1 MVIGNRGDQR
11 GGMFFRRVLVGFDG
25 SLAAKRALTQ
35 ATALRAEDG
44 SLVALTVAET
54 YRATHAGMDAV
65 SWDAAIRADAER
77 ARRAAEEQLG
87 GRAGTSAELCSG
99 HAASAI
105 LRRADAM
112 DADLIAVGTHG
123 HGRISGILL
132 GSVATRVVHE
142 ARRVV
147 LIARGDAPL
156 AHFPSSI
163 VVGVDDSPASEEAA
177 RVAAAVAASTGAAV
191 AQLTA
196 AGRPRVDALLEAS
209 RNADL
214 LVIGTRGLHGL
225 HAFASVAERV
235 AHEAA
240 CPVLIAPQT

>member
-1 MVIGNRGDQR
+1 
-11 GGMFFRRVLVGFDG
+11 MFFRRVLVGFDG
-25 SLAAKRALTQ
+25 SPAAKRALAQ
-35 ATALRAEDG
+35 ASALRAEDG
-44 SLVALTVAET
+44 ALVALTVAET

-77 ARRAAEEQLG
+77 ARRAAEAQLG
-87 GRAGTSAELCSG
+87 GRADTSAELCSG

-142 ARRVV
+142 ARRVI

-163 VVGVDDSPASEEAA
+163 IVGVDDSPASAEAA

-240 CPVLIAPQT
+240 CPVLIAPKT